1 MFQCEGKYRVLGC
14 ICYEINA
21 CIYVLRAWK
30 MLLCFL
36 GNHLLH
42 SLSRLSCFNNGNNF

>member
-1 MFQCEGKYRVLGC
+1 MFQCEGKSRVLGC

-21 CIYVLRAWK
+21 CIYVLTVLRAWK
-30 MLLCFL
+30 LLLCFL

-42 SLSRLSCFNNGNNF
+42 SLSRL